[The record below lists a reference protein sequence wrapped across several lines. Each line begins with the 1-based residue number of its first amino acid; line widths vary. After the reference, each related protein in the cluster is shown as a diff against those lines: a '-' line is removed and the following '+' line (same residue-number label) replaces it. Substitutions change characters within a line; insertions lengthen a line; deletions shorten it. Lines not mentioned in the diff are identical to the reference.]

1 MQQSLASQ
9 IHTKMVVALLRSL
22 CSATLL
28 PRTFPSRTLLPRSF
42 IPTLLLSSPPLQHD
56 EQYSSDLAE
65 TGAKIQGLPGQ
76 NANASKWTMEEV
88 YIIYTVRG
96 RFDEKRDLHN
106 LCDREAIAHV
116 HEEITRHPNL
126 RSLFES
132 RSNKLA

>member
-1 MQQSLASQ
+1 
-9 IHTKMVVALLRSL
+9 MVVALLRSL
-22 CSATLL
+22 CFATLL

-42 IPTLLLSSPPLQHD
+42 IPTLLLLSSPPLQHD

-65 TGAKIQGLPGQ
+65 TDAKIQGLPGQ

-88 YIIYTVRG
+88 YITYTVRR

-116 HEEITRHPNL
+116 HEEITRRPNL